1 MEWTKPTELTA
12 IIKANFMDEKLEIS
26 YTQWEDDDL
35 EMLMKSVTQLTGSLV
50 DIEISTNSFQG
61 IDICF
66 HIKTNDQQETIEIL
80 MDFPLMMR
88 ALIPQLIRDT
98 TLQIFGNESTL
109 TLEKGH

>member
-1 MEWTKPTELTA
+1 MEWTKTTELTA
-12 IIKANFMDEKLEIS
+12 VIKANFMDEKLEIS

-35 EMLMKSVTQLTGSLV
+35 DADESVTQLTGSLV

-80 MDFPLMMR
+80 MDFPPDDEDIV
-88 ALIPQLIRDT
+88 AQLIRDT

-109 TLEKGH
+109 TFKKGH